1 MISGSENIPL
11 EDLFDEDLSQIPT
24 DKPVVVI
31 CGSGN
36 RATIATYELAQYG
49 IDFQV
54 LVGGIKAWDN
64 YLDENN
70 LESI

>member
-1 MISGSENIPL
+1 LSE
-11 EDLFDEDLSQIPT
+11 IPT

-36 RATIATYELAQYG
+36 RATIATYELAQHG

-54 LVGGIKAWDN
+54 LEGGIQAWDT

-70 LESI
+70 LPKQ